1 MTKPGR
7 IPCEVLGC
15 RRTAPA
21 AKFEPHTRIC
31 CGKCWRLGSTAGK
44 AAYRVARREVD
55 RLSTAGAQPAL
66 IDAAHAAVN
75 AAFWAI
81 VRTASEA
88 RAGIG

>member
-21 AKFEPHTRIC
+21 AKYEPDTRII
-31 CGKCWRLGSTAGK
+31 CGKCWRLGSKVNRQAYSVAERTLSRLLATDGSPRLRQEALEAKHTAW
-44 AAYRVARREVD
+44 
-55 RLSTAGAQPAL
+55 L
-66 IDAAHAAVN
+66 AVLVEAN
-75 AAFWAI
+75 
-81 VRTASEA
+81 EA